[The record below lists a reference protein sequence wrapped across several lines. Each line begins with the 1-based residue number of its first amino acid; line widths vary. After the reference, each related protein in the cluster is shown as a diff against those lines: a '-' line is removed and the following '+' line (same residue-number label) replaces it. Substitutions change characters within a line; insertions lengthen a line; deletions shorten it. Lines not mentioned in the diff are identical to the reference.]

1 MDNEVKE
8 ARPSSGARVE
18 PAAAGVSTSGWP
30 PQRFHVSHLRDAT
43 FAGEGLRPYALYR
56 DLGMAEAT
64 QGLVEAHVA
73 RRGRPFNREDV
84 SKRHYHNVQFQMVYV
99 LKGWLRNEFDGHGEH
114 LMEEGSCW
122 IQPAGIKHTVLD
134 YSPDL
139 EVLEIVIP
147 AKYETVNVDEPPG
160 GKHA

>member
-8 ARPSSGARVE
+8 SAAPADVNVASAASAPVPEWPS
-18 PAAAGVSTSGWP
+18 
-30 PQRFHVSHLRDAT
+30 QRFHVSHLRDAQFT
-43 FAGEGLRPYALYR
+43 GEGLRPYALYR
-56 DLGMAEAT
+56 DLGMADAT

-73 RRGRPFNREDV
+73 RRGRPFNRDDV
-84 SKRHYHNVQFQMVYV
+84 SKRHYHKVQFQMVYV

-134 YSPDL
+134 YSPDC
-139 EVLEIVIP
+139 EVLEIIVP
-147 AKYETVNVDEPPG
+147 ADFKTEEVV
-160 GKHA
+160 